1 MAVEVEY
8 FLCFRERRLCR
19 RAVGVGTLRGGLRS
33 AVAAGRMG
41 ADKPIRICFSGAAP
55 PAPGDELGT
64 QVRPAPCSEA
74 CPLAPPY
81 VKENL
86 AGGGNSEGDRARR
99 GHRPGGLN
107 ADLAPRSE
115 CGRPSGKGQP
125 PTHAPSCRRRL
136 ERPVRDDWPSGEVG
150 QNPFDHLRLTG
161 KGVGQSARL
170 LRILEASPRRP

>member
-99 GHRPGGLN
+99 GRRPRLEAWLN

-115 CGRPSGKGQP
+115 RGRPSGKGRPARRGAGAANNPRFVMP
-125 PTHAPSCRRRL
+125 PPSQEACARWLAPGRGGS
-136 ERPVRDDWPSGEVG
+136 ESFHWPPAD
-150 QNPFDHLRLTG
+150 QADFL
-161 KGVGQSARL
+161 
-170 LRILEASPRRP
+170 